1 MKTIVLNHK
10 MNLNYSDVDEYIKRI
25 NKINK
30 SLIIAPSNI
39 YLIEFLKKCHHQIA
53 SQDVCYI
60 EEGNYTGKV
69 SWSQIKS
76 LGIKYSLIGHSEK
89 KDNLEKINAKL
100 KACLENDITP
110 ILCISNF
117 TKEEDIIDSLKQI
130 KLLNDKIIYAYEPIF
145 NIGSK
150 HIDNNYIEEQIKKIH
165 TYLTQVVNIKPT
177 IIYGGGINKENIN
190 TIYHIKLLD
199 GILIG
204 GISSNIS
211 EVEEL
216 LKKIDKK

>member
-1 MKTIVLNHK
+1 MKTIILNHK
-10 MNLNYSDVDEYIKRI
+10 MNLNYSQVDEYIKRI

-30 SLIIAPSNI
+30 SIIIAPSNI
-39 YLIEFLKKCHHQIA
+39 YLIEFIKKCHHQIS

-89 KDNLEKINAKL
+89 KDDIKKINAKL

-110 ILCISNF
+110 ILCFGNNTI
-117 TKEEDIIDSLKQI
+117 EEDIIDSIKQI
-130 KLLNDKIIYAYEPIF
+130 NIISDKIIYAYEPIF
-145 NIGSK
+145 NIGAK
-150 HIDNNYIEEQIKKIH
+150 NIDNNYIQEQINKIY
-165 TYLTQVVNIKPT
+165 TYLTQVANIKPT
-177 IIYGGGINKENIN
+177 IIYGGGINSQNIN
-190 TIYHIKLLD
+190 TIYHMKLLD

-204 GISSNIS
+204 GASSNIS
-211 EVEEL
+211 EVENL
-216 LKKIDKK
+216 LSKIDEK

>member
-10 MNLNYSDVDEYIKRI
+10 MNLNYQQVDEYIKRI

-30 SLIIAPSNI
+30 SIIIAPSNI
-39 YLIEFLKKCHHQIA
+39 YLLEFIKKCHHQIS

-89 KDNLEKINAKL
+89 QDDIKKINAKL

-110 ILCISNF
+110 ILCFGNNTES
-117 TKEEDIIDSLKQI
+117 EDIIEVIKQI
-130 KLLNDKIIYAYEPIF
+130 SLISDKIIYAYEPIF

-150 HIDNNYIEEQIKKIH
+150 NINNNYIQEQIKKIY
-165 TYLTQVVNIKPT
+165 TYLTQVANIKPT
-177 IIYGGGINKENIN
+177 IIYGGGINSENIN
-190 TIYHIKLLD
+190 TIYHMELLD

-204 GISSNIS
+204 GASSDIS
-211 EVEEL
+211 EVEKL
-216 LKKIDKK
+216 LSKIDEK